1 MSFALFSLFSFFL
14 YFPIYSLFSPF
25 YFVLMWLTLCDWWN
39 SLSLLSS
46 SFSISHLH
54 EVFIPTH
61 TKKSFLFH
69 FHRPKQTSIGLS
81 VPCAAGR
88 LASTTI
94 HRFLDLSLLLL
105 ALTCAGTSQAHQLPV
120 KSNEPSLSS
129 EESNE
134 ISLLSEKPDEM
145 YQSSGESDE
154 MYQSSEESDEMY
166 QSSEESK
173 DASLSSEESKD
184 ASLSSEE
191 SKDASLSSE
200 ESNEM
205 YPITRGRRAKINVM
219 SSLTTKGHVVSRLC
233 TALQKSSARAG
244 CTPQT
249 GAAVVG
255 RFFGHSKGAF
265 ICSLLKKLASRL
277 ATPAICTLSRPQ
289 RQRRN
294 RRQQQRQNRL
304 KQRQN

>member
-1 MSFALFSLFSFFL
+1 M
-14 YFPIYSLFSPF
+14 
-25 YFVLMWLTLCDWWN
+25 
-39 SLSLLSS
+39 
-46 SFSISHLH
+46 
-54 EVFIPTH
+54 
-61 TKKSFLFH
+61 
-69 FHRPKQTSIGLS
+69 
-81 VPCAAGR
+81 
-88 LASTTI
+88 

-105 ALTCAGTSQAHQLPV
+105 ALTCAGTSQTHQLPV

-145 YQSSGESDE
+145 YQPSGESDE
-154 MYQSSEESDEMY
+154 LYQSSEESDEMY

-200 ESNEM
+200 ESNEVH
-205 YPITRGRRAKINVM
+205 PITRGRRAKINVM

-277 ATPAICTLSRPQ
+277 ATPCILHAVATTTTTPEPTTTTTPEPTTTTPELTTTTTSEPTTTTTPEPTTTTTPESTTTQLAVQSPMALGTSKLLFTSCELSLHFRCEKEKKKKRSQ
-289 RQRRN
+289 YVH
-294 RRQQQRQNRL
+294 
-304 KQRQN
+304 